1 MEHAAKL
8 KRQQIGV
15 LQAFRQQAAAK
26 TPTKPQ
32 WSRELLK
39 HRKVQVRI
47 KPPCTNLQNMLYCI
61 QHITLS
67 MCIYNF
73 KNYTNYF
80 HD

>member
-15 LQAFRQQAAAK
+15 LQAFRQRAAAK

-47 KPPCTNLQNMLYCI
+47 TPLCKHAMLYPTY
-61 QHITLS
+61 HYEHVH
-67 MCIYNF
+67 M
-73 KNYTNYF
+73 
-80 HD
+80 

>member
-1 MEHAAKL
+1 MHEFHKGVVEHAAKL

-15 LQAFRQQAAAK
+15 LQAFRQRAAAK

-47 KPPCTNLQNMLYCI
+47 TPLCTQDDMLYPTYHYEHVHMQFCEI
-61 QHITLS
+61 
-67 MCIYNF
+67 
-73 KNYTNYF
+73 
-80 HD
+80 